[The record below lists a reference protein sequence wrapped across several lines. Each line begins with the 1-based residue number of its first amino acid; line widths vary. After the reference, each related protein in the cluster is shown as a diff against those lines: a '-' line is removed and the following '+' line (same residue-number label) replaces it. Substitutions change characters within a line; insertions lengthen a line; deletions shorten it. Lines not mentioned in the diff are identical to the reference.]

1 MAWNFTTSTKSIMIQ
16 CKQMLFIV
24 ILTSSVFVIKWHII
38 LKLVQCFSLH
48 NIIIRVRKNLKWL
61 VSWFFSSQDLFY
73 QISFS
78 RLTIWRVFFFF
89 SLTQLLEDVQKVLSV
104 KIDEDSTETLEII
117 SEDFKT
123 LRKIWNKVRQRPAQE
138 TLSGKNFFSFFW
150 SFPEIFWN
158 YLDFCSWKKCRLAL
172 F

>member
-1 MAWNFTTSTKSIMIQ
+1 MTYHFKTCAMFFITQYYHKSSKEFEMTSKLVFFFPRFVLSNFIFTSNE
-16 CKQMLFIV
+16 
-24 ILTSSVFVIKWHII
+24 LTSF
-38 LKLVQCFSLH
+38 
-48 NIIIRVRKNLKWL
+48 
-61 VSWFFSSQDLFY
+61 
-73 QISFS
+73 
-78 RLTIWRVFFFF
+78 FFFF

-158 YLDFCSWKKCRLAL
+158 YLDFCS
-172 F
+172 